1 MGIFEGDIVKDKDSV
16 RVIGMLVNH
25 TSKIN
30 SEDFVDTASIT
41 RQTCIIDS
49 EKEES

>member
-1 MGIFEGDIVKDKDSV
+1 M
-16 RVIGMLVNH
+16 VICMLVNH

-30 SEDFVDTASIT
+30 SEDFVGTASIT
-41 RQTCIIDS
+41 KQTCIIDS

>member
-16 RVIGMLVNH
+16 RVIGMLANH

-30 SEDFVDTASIT
+30 SEDFVGTASIT
-41 RQTCIIDS
+41 KQTCIIDS
-49 EKEES
+49 GKEAS